1 MSGRCSELALIEA
14 IAAQLNQGR
23 GADRADD
30 RVLRGIGDDA
40 AVVRARAVCVTSVD
54 AMIEGVHFRL
64 GEEWM
69 TPAQVGGRALAAALS
84 DLAAMGAEAGEA
96 YLVLGLPPGFT
107 EGQAL
112 ELVGGAHALARATG
126 VTIAGGD
133 VVVAPALTVSITA
146 VGWADSEDELVG
158 RNGAQPGDLVGV
170 TGRLG
175 GAGAGLAILEG
186 RAAPDAPAVREGRA
200 VREARVVPEA
210 LAVPRDQTGSK
221 RPAGSAV
228 DAVLARLRSPVPRFV
243 EGRALAAAGAR
254 AMIDLSDGLGTDAGH
269 IARASGVRVEI
280 DLGALPLDEGVSEI
294 AAELGVPAWEIAAG
308 AGEDYELC
316 VCLDPADRERAES
329 ALAEAGGVGI
339 TWVGRVKRAAG
350 GVAMGEGSAAER
362 ADGSALAA
370 GEIARATG
378 ESSWADVVLLD
389 AGGRVRQLKGFEH
402 RW

>member
-1 MSGRCSELALIEA
+1 MSGRGSELALIEA
-14 IAAQLNQGR
+14 IAAELNQDR
-23 GADRADD
+23 GADRADG

-40 AVVRARAVCVTSVD
+40 AVVRARAVCATSVD
-54 AMIEGVHFRL
+54 AMVEGVHFRL

-158 RNGAQPGDLVGV
+158 RDGAQPGDLVGV

-186 RAAPDAPAVREGRA
+186 RAAPDARPCVRGGLY
-200 VREARVVPEA
+200 ARRG
-210 LAVPRDQTGSK
+210 LCPRRWLCHGT
-221 RPAGSAV
+221 RPARRDRPDRRWTPCS
-228 DAVLARLRSPVPRFV
+228 LAY
-243 EGRALAAAGAR
+243 AAPCP
-254 AMIDLSDGLGTDAGH
+254 
-269 IARASGVRVEI
+269 AS
-280 DLGALPLDEGVSEI
+280 S
-294 AAELGVPAWEIAAG
+294 
-308 AGEDYELC
+308 
-316 VCLDPADRERAES
+316 
-329 ALAEAGGVGI
+329 
-339 TWVGRVKRAAG
+339 RAA
-350 GVAMGEGSAAER
+350 R
-362 ADGSALAA
+362 W
-370 GEIARATG
+370 RPR
-378 ESSWADVVLLD
+378 
-389 AGGRVRQLKGFEH
+389 GREP
-402 RW
+402 